1 MSEKLEKLSPAGPKF
16 ALAGLR
22 FSRGNLSE
30 YGIILSFL
38 VLTVL
43 VSVSSDVFLTP
54 RNALNIFD
62 QWAPVGIIALGQ
74 TLVIIAG
81 GFDLSVAAIF
91 AVGGV
96 IAAQTTNT
104 TGSVLLGWLS
114 GAIAGALLGSINGG
128 LVTFG
133 RINPLIATLATSL
146 AFGGLALVLTGGTLI
161 TVEDQAFRSLGRDAF
176 LGIKWTIWM
185 FALAIILA
193 GIALSRSNFGRYIFA
208 TGGNSEAARLSGI
221 RTAQISATTYII
233 SGLCAGLAGVMVASR
248 IGTGQ
253 ADAGSSFALTSIAA
267 VVLGGTSIKG
277 GYGAIWRTVLG
288 VLMLAVIGNGFNLL
302 GVNPVYQQMVMG
314 AVIALAVSV
323 DAWARKPD

>member
-1 MSEKLEKLSPAGPKF
+1 MSQKIEKLTPMGTKPR
-16 ALAGLR
+16 LANLR
-22 FSRGNLSE
+22 FSRGGLSE
-30 YGIILSFL
+30 YGIIVSFL

-43 VSVSSDVFLTP
+43 LSVSSDVFLTP

-96 IAAQTTNT
+96 IAAQTTNA
-104 TGSVLLGWLS
+104 TGSVLLGWVS
-114 GAIAGALLGSINGG
+114 GALAGAVLGLINGG

-146 AFGGLALVLTGGTLI
+146 AFGGLALALTGGTLI
-161 TVEDQAFRSLGRDAF
+161 TVEDQAFRVLGRDTF
-176 LGIKWTIWM
+176 LGVKWTIWL
-185 FALAIILA
+185 FLLAIIVA

-221 RTAQISATTYII
+221 KTGQIAASTYAI
-233 SGLCAGLAGVMVASR
+233 SGLCSGVAGVMVASR

-253 ADAGSSFALTSIAA
+253 ADAGASFALTSIAA

-288 VLMLAVIGNGFNLL
+288 ILMLAFIGNGFNLL
-302 GVNPVYQQMVMG
+302 GVDPVYQQMVMG
-314 AVIALAVSV
+314 AIIALAVSL
-323 DAWARKPD
+323 DAWARKSE

>member
-1 MSEKLEKLSPAGPKF
+1 MSGKLDELRPTNSNVG
-16 ALAGLR
+16 LARFR

-62 QWAPVGIIALGQ
+62 QWTPVGIIALGQ

-96 IAAQTTNT
+96 VAAQTTNT
-104 TGSVLLGWLS
+104 TGSVVLGWL
-114 GAIAGALLGSINGG
+114 AGAVAGAVLGAINGG

-161 TVEDQAFRSLGRDAF
+161 TVEDQAFRILGRDSF
-176 LGIKWTIWM
+176 LGIKWTIWL
-185 FALAIILA
+185 FLTAIIIA

-221 RTAQISATTYII
+221 RTAQISAATYVI
-233 SGLCAGLAGVMVASR
+233 SGLCAGVAGVIVASR

-253 ADAGSSFALTSIAA
+253 ADAGADFALTSIAA

-314 AVIALAVSV
+314 AVIALAVSI
-323 DAWARKPD
+323 DAWARKPE